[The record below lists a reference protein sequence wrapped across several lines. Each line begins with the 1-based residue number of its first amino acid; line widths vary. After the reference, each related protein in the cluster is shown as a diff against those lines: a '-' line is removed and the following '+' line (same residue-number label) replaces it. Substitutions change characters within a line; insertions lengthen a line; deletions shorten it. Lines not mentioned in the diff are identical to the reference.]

1 VRYVLAW
8 AGLLGLLAL
17 VLLLWWGDALASGI
31 FWSAVGVAAVLSLL
45 AWRPRER
52 RRVVPDSSLAGV
64 LLALGISGLVAGLAF
79 GDWQLY
85 LGAFFATVG
94 LAVLAAEL
102 RRA

>member
-1 VRYVLAW
+1 VRFVLAW
-8 AGLLGLLAL
+8 AGLLGVLAL
-17 VLLLWWGDALASGI
+17 VLLIWWGEELASAI
-31 FWSAVGVAAVLSLL
+31 FWCAVACALLLSLL

-52 RRVVPDSSLAGV
+52 RRVVPDASFAGM

-85 LGAFFATVG
+85 LGAFFGAVG
-94 LAVLAAEL
+94 LVVLAVEW

>member
-1 VRYVLAW
+1 MRFVLAW
-8 AGLLGLLAL
+8 AGLIGVLALGL
-17 VLLLWWGDALASGI
+17 VLWWRDPLPNAL
-31 FWSAVGVAAVLSLL
+31 FWGAVGAAVLLALL

-52 RRVVPDSSLAGV
+52 RRVVPDASFAGI

-85 LGAFFATVG
+85 VGAFFAALGLVV
-94 LAVLAAEL
+94 LAVEW

>member
-1 VRYVLAW
+1 VRFVLAW
-8 AGLLGLLAL
+8 AGFLAVLAL
-17 VLLLWWGDALASGI
+17 GLLLWWRDPLPNAL
-31 FWSAVGVAAVLSLL
+31 FWSAAAGAVLLALL

-52 RRVVPDSSLAGV
+52 RRVVPDASFAGI

-85 LGAFFATVG
+85 LGAFFAAAG
-94 LAVLAAEL
+94 LAVLAVEW

>member
-1 VRYVLAW
+1 MRFVLAW
-8 AGLLGLLAL
+8 AGLLAVLAL
-17 VLLLWWGDALASGI
+17 VLVLWWRDELASAI
-31 FWSAVGVAAVLSLL
+31 FWSAVAVAVLLSLL

-52 RRVVPDSSLAGV
+52 RRVVPDSSFVGI

-85 LGAFFATVG
+85 LGAFFAAVG
-94 LAVLAAEL
+94 LAVLAVEW

>member
-1 VRYVLAW
+1 MRFVLAW
-8 AGLLGLLAL
+8 AGLLAVLAL
-17 VLLLWWGDALASGI
+17 VLVLWWRDELASAI
-31 FWSAVGVAAVLSLL
+31 FWSAVAVAVLLSLL

-52 RRVVPDSSLAGV
+52 RRVVPDSSFAGI

-85 LGAFFATVG
+85 LGAFFAAVG
-94 LAVLAAEL
+94 LAVLAVEW

>member
-1 VRYVLAW
+1 MRFVLAW
-8 AGLLGLLAL
+8 AGLLGVLAL
-17 VLLLWWGDALASGI
+17 GLLLWWGNELASAI
-31 FWSAVGVAAVLSLL
+31 FWSAVACAVLLSLL

-52 RRVVPDSSLAGV
+52 LRVVPDASFAGI

-85 LGAFFATVG
+85 LGAFFAAVG
-94 LAVLAAEL
+94 LVVLAIEW

>member
-1 VRYVLAW
+1 MRFVLAW
-8 AGLLGLLAL
+8 AGLLAVLAL
-17 VLLLWWGDALASGI
+17 VLLLWWRDELASAI
-31 FWSAVGVAAVLSLL
+31 FWSAVAVAAVLSLL

-52 RRVVPDSSLAGV
+52 RRVVPDSSFAGI

-85 LGAFFATVG
+85 LGAFFAAVG
-94 LAVLAAEL
+94 LALLAVEW